1 MGREPPPSGE
11 ASSEAAER
19 SSILC
24 SPRAQW
30 TEANVHIE
38 PSSAPAKVSNMKLW
52 LLGDQARRGQLDR
65 TLPLAVDGARA
76 LAALDETQQCMQ
88 VELIDNSA

>member
-1 MGREPPPSGE
+1 
-11 ASSEAAER
+11 
-19 SSILC
+19 
-24 SPRAQW
+24 
-30 TEANVHIE
+30 
-38 PSSAPAKVSNMKLW
+38 MKLW